1 MYYWIGES
9 EYPGPD
15 DNVKADDSKWLEIW
29 NNVFMEFY
37 RDESG
42 KLTKLEKQNVDTGM
56 GLERITKV
64 LQQKISPYET
74 DLFAPAIEVLEKLT
88 EKSYAYFLKKDH
100 TTQEIK
106 EATSMRIVAD
116 HMRCAIFLMAE

>member
-56 GLERITKV
+56 
-64 LQQKISPYET
+64 
-74 DLFAPAIEVLEKLT
+74 
-88 EKSYAYFLKKDH
+88 
-100 TTQEIK
+100 
-106 EATSMRIVAD
+106 
-116 HMRCAIFLMAE
+116 